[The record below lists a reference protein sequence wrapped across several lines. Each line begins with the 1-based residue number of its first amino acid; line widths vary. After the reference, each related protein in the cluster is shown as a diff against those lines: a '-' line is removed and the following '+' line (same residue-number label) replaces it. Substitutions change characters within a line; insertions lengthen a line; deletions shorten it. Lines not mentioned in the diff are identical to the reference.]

1 MKRLPLLVLGAG
13 LLAATGTA
21 MAAANL
27 MTSIPSD
34 SVTVTDW
41 YKQNVYD
48 PRNTKIGE
56 IMDVLVAPDGK
67 VRSVIVGVGGFLG
80 AGEKDVAVDF
90 SAIKRTTKNNSTYL
104 TMNTTKGALQSAPGF
119 KYDSQTTT
127 WVPDTS
133 KGNASQ

>member
-48 PRNTKIGE
+48 PQNTKIGE

-119 KYDSQTTT
+119 EYDSQTTT